1 MTTCTGCFNVTTS
14 CTCVVN
20 VITVQTPTPTVLT
33 VAPGQGGAVGPQGPQ
48 GPKGDTGE
56 PSGPIAYA
64 HTQGVSNSVWVIQH
78 NLGFYPNVTVVD
90 SAGTIVEGEIEYTD
104 VNNIR
109 LTFSDSFSGK
119 AYLS

>member
-1 MTTCTGCFNVTTS
+1 MTACTGCGSVTYN
-14 CTCVVN
+14 CTCS
-20 VITVQTPTPTVLT
+20 VQTVTVSVPAPKVVT
-33 VAPGQGGAVGPQGPQ
+33 VGVGQGGAQ
-48 GPKGDTGE
+48 GPKGDKGDKGD
-56 PSGPIAYA
+56 PGDAAGPIAYA